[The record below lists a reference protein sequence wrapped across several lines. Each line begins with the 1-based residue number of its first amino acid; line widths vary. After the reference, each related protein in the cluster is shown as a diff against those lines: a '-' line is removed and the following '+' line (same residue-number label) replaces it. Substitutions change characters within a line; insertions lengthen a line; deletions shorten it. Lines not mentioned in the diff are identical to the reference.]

1 MINRIAQYLFGF
13 SFLGGRSVYR
23 FSKKVVKGAY
33 NNIHSVLPYLSQPE
47 LLKWSEKTIDA
58 VDSPY
63 DLAIDETYNK
73 THIGGGNHRLFDG
86 SHDLISMWKAVEG
99 TYENDTFAQEVIAY
113 VSAIIKDVSTT
124 KGLPFLTRNKD
135 NYDIEKEWVA
145 DNIPGASKD
154 WYFDLQNGDVFEVL
168 TASIGIFAAFFH
180 LNRGDKEKL
189 SEILGS
195 MGIISIIT
203 ANPLMGMAVV
213 GVTTYSYVKKK
224 QELSKKEALKGV
236 GYATISL
243 AIFKILTIHVLI
255 KLFIVIC
262 VLRVVR
268 GQKLIGYDFIK
279 NIFNHLRKTNKT
291 KLLPGNN

>member
-23 FSKKVVKGAY
+23 FSKKVIRGAY
-33 NNIHSVLPYLSQPE
+33 RNIHSVLPYLSQPE
-47 LLKWSEKTIDA
+47 LLKWSEKTINA
-58 VDSPY
+58 VDGPY
-63 DLAIDETYNK
+63 DKAMDAHYLK

-86 SHDLISMWKAVEG
+86 GHDFVSSWEAVAG
-99 TYENDTFAQEVIAY
+99 TFENDTFTQEVIGY
-113 VSAIIKDVSTT
+113 VSAIWKEIITL
-124 KGLPFLTRNKD
+124 KGFPFFTRNKD

-154 WYFDLQNGDVFEVL
+154 WYFDLHNLDVFEVL
-168 TASIGIFAAFFH
+168 STSIGIFAAFFH

-195 MGIISIIT
+195 MGIIAILT

-279 NIFNHLRKTNKT
+279 NIFNRLRKTNKT
-291 KLLPGNN
+291 KLITD